1 MTEKLEGLIHVPSSR
16 NEDRQPLAITN
27 VLRSL
32 DMSKKKKKR
41 LKAMIQT

>member
-16 NEDRQPLAITN
+16 NEERQSLAITN
-27 VLRSL
+27 GLRSL
-32 DMSKKKKKR
+32 DMSKKKKR